1 MKNPDFESY
10 SRVLTIEVGLPDRKT
25 DRAADEFSDV
35 VDKLHDIWLHG
46 SPDMYRALVILI
58 DSGGESIYKNSAPA

>member
-1 MKNPDFESY
+1 MNEEY
-10 SRVLTIEVGLPDRKT
+10 TRILTIELGLPGRKT

-46 SPDMYRALVILI
+46 SPDMFRALVILI
-58 DSGGESIYKNSAPA
+58 DSGGESIYKNSAQA